1 MRPLTVVNAIILG
14 SAAAI
19 TFGLTAV
26 LIIYLF
32 LKGRHPEL
40 AQEFGPLLRS
50 AGLFALLTLVS
61 GVSFMAMIKTL
72 RWRWLAQGAMWL
84 TVLAIGVLYW
94 PA

>member
-26 LIIYLF
+26 LVIYLI
-32 LKGRHPEL
+32 LRGEHPEL
-40 AQEFGPLLRS
+40 ASEFGPLVRS
-50 AGLFALLTLVS
+50 SVQFAVLTVVS
-61 GVSFMAMIKTL
+61 AVSFVAMFKTL
-72 RWRWLAQGAMWL
+72 RWRWIAQTAMWF

-94 PA
+94 R

>member
-1 MRPLTVVNAIILG
+1 MRPLTVVNAIVLG

-50 AGLFALLTLVS
+50 AGSFAVLTFVS
-61 GVSFMAMIKTL
+61 GMSFIAMIKSL
-72 RWRWLAQGAMWL
+72 RWRWLAQAAMWL
-84 TVLAIGVLYW
+84 TVLGIGALYW
-94 PA
+94 PR